1 MASDDFYLVLPSNSS
16 TSMYPNNTLAQYV
29 TNLPRRVCLSGE
41 WECGLT
47 EIHYPHD
54 WYNVRKARL
63 TIAHGVTLDTD
74 RHIDDGYYDSPSALV
89 RALNGEKGGRVK
101 FSYDRVTQKVCVQM
115 KGDTTFKLYG
125 DLIDI
130 LGFRERHDQNGDP
143 LDTPGEGRS
152 VRSSK
157 NVASMSFPAET
168 VVDLRRGFESL
179 YVYSGIVEPRIVGD
193 KIAPLLRIVPITGRH
208 GAMVTA
214 SFDHVQYIPVLSR
227 EFGTIETEIRDD
239 TGRLVPFGC
248 GKVTV
253 TMHFRRRRH
262 SSGLF

>member
-1 MASDDFYLVLPSNSS
+1 MAADDFYLVLPSNSS

-54 WYNVRKARL
+54 WYNVRNARL
-63 TIAHGVTLDTD
+63 TIAHGDSLDTD
-74 RHIDDGYYDSPSALV
+74 RHIDDGYYDSPNVLV
-89 RALNGEKGGRVK
+89 RALNGEKGGRVMC
-101 FSYDRVTQKVCVQM
+101 S
-115 KGDTTFKLYG
+115 
-125 DLIDI
+125 
-130 LGFRERHDQNGDP
+130 GFRERHDQNGDP
-143 LDTPGEGRS
+143 LDTPGEGRR

-248 GKVTV
+248 GKVT
-253 TMHFRRRRH
+253 MHFRRRRH

>member
-1 MASDDFYLVLPSNSS
+1 M
-16 TSMYPNNTLAQYV
+16 SMYPNNTLAQYV
-29 TNLPRRVCLSGE
+29 TNLPRRISLSGE

-47 EIHYPHD
+47 EINYPHY
-54 WYNVRKARL
+54 WYNVRGARL
-63 TIAHGVTLDTD
+63 TVEHDGKMDTD
-74 RHIDDGYYDSPSALV
+74 AYFTDGSAKMLV
-89 RALNGEKGGRVK
+89 RTLNDGAKCVRVK
-101 FSYDRVTQKVCVQM
+101 FSYEPVTQKVTVHM
-115 KGDTTFKLYG
+115 KGDITFALYG
-125 DLIDI
+125 DLPDI
-130 LGFRERHDQNGDP
+130 LGFGTGDAVNMR
-143 LDTPGEGRS
+143 TS
-152 VRSSK
+152 
-157 NVASMSFPAET
+157 PARAT
-168 VVDLRRGFESL
+168 VVQGHSVVDLRRGFESL

-208 GAMVTA
+208 GEMVTA

-239 TGRLVPFGC
+239 TGRLVPFER

>member
-16 TSMYPNNTLAQYV
+16 MSMYPNNTLAQYV
-29 TNLPRRVCLSGE
+29 TNLPRRIRLSGE

-54 WYNVRKARL
+54 WYNVRGARL
-63 TIAHGVTLDTD
+63 TVEHDGKMYTD
-74 RHIDDGYYDSPSALV
+74 AYLTDGYYGTAKMFV
-89 RALNGEKGGRVK
+89 RALNDGAKGGRVK
-101 FSYDRVTQKVCVQM
+101 FSYEPVTQKVTVHM
-115 KGDTTFKLYG
+115 KGDTTFALYG
-125 DLIDI
+125 DLPDI
-130 LGFRERHDQNGDP
+130 LGFGTDDAVVIYMR
-143 LDTPGEGRS
+143 TS
-152 VRSSK
+152 
-157 NVASMSFPAET
+157 PARAT
-168 VVDLRRGFESL
+168 AVQGHSIVDLRRGFESL

-208 GAMVTA
+208 GEMVTA

-239 TGRLVPFGC
+239 TGRLVPFER

-253 TMHFRRRRH
+253 TMHFQRRRH
-262 SSGLF
+262 RSGLFEY